1 MSGFASLYP
10 TYQLPLLDFSDI
22 RGKKKTE
29 YFSAVQSGMDRNY
42 EPLRKSLPRGY
53 DVCSEFQG
61 EGKKISVLYESWV
74 CYNVAW
80 KSEEGRNMSVK
91 DLIKEEVDRLPENA
105 LAEVLD
111 FIQFLELKAERDIF
125 VKASQKLSERSFDKI
140 WSNQEDAVYDNL

>member
-1 MSGFASLYP
+1 
-10 TYQLPLLDFSDI
+10 
-22 RGKKKTE
+22 
-29 YFSAVQSGMDRNY
+29 
-42 EPLRKSLPRGY
+42 
-53 DVCSEFQG
+53 
-61 EGKKISVLYESWV
+61 
-74 CYNVAW
+74 
-80 KSEEGRNMSVK
+80 MSVK